1 MTAHP
6 RVCGENRTSPRATP
20 RPSGSSPRVR
30 GKLVHHLEDR
40 APGRLIPACAG
51 KTRPRAGNHPATPA
65 HPRVCGENSRAALY
79 PAMRV
84 GSSPRVRGKQRRQH
98 HHLPPRRLIPA
109 CAGKTASSPRIARP
123 RRAHPRVCGENIF
136 KWHRRSRRTGSS
148 PRVRGKREQVPW
160 PVPREGLI
168 PACAGKTLA
177 PAVGPGPHEAH
188 PRVCGE
194 NGRPPRITAPHTG
207 SSPRVRGKHRGRP
220 RHRGQG
226 GLIPACAGKTTTQ
239 QRCNALATAH
249 PRVCGENST
258 SAASMP
264 FLQDSSPRVRGKP
277 PGRGV
282 ARAALGLIPACAGK
296 TSPSPARTP
305 PQRAHPRVC
314 GENSFNPFKSRYGWG
329 SSPRVRG
336 KLVPLAPDGVRG
348 GSSPRVRGKPLGL
361 LFAGIASGLIPACA
375 GKTRAMRA
383 RARSPAAHPRVCGE
397 NHWSSEGLTPTGGSS
412 PRVRGKPEPGHIHL
426 DVRGLIPACAGKTPM
441 QALALARFSAH
452 PRVCGENALP
462 GPVGRDD
469 DGSSPRVR
477 GKPALGHTQTY
488 DKRLIPAC
496 AGKT

>member
-168 PACAGKTLA
+168 PACAGKT
-177 PAVGPGPHEAH
+177 PGPPSTSRARWAH

-194 NGRPPRITAPHTG
+194 ND
-207 SSPRVRGKHRGRP
+207 
-220 RHRGQG
+220 
-226 GLIPACAGKTTTQ
+226 
-239 QRCNALATAH
+239 NATA
-249 PRVCGENST
+249 
-258 SAASMP
+258 
-264 FLQDSSPRVRGKP
+264 LQC
-277 PGRGV
+277 
-282 ARAALGLIPACAGK
+282 AR
-296 TSPSPARTP
+296 
-305 PQRAHPRVC
+305 H
-314 GENSFNPFKSRYGWG
+314 G

-336 KLVPLAPDGVRG
+336 KLDERGLDALPPRLIPACAGKTPRPRCGTSSPGAHPRVCGENPNPATFTWTCG
-348 GSSPRVRGKPLGL
+348 GSSPRVRGKPSWGSTAAPSSRLIPAC
-361 LFAGIASGLIPACA
+361 AGKTWPTAPPSWFRRAHPRVCGENTHASSCACAIFGSSPRVRGKRPPRPSGTRRRRLIPACAGKTRPWAHADLRQEAHPRVCGENMRRPCRMFSCEGSSPRVRGKPTTPVARRGSSGLIPACA
-375 GKTRAMRA
+375 GKTGC
-383 RARSPAAHPRVCGE
+383 AADC
-397 NHWSSEGLTPTGGSS
+397 
-412 PRVRGKPEPGHIHL
+412 EP
-426 DVRGLIPACAGKTPM
+426 
-441 QALALARFSAH
+441 
-452 PRVCGENALP
+452 
-462 GPVGRDD
+462 
-469 DGSSPRVR
+469 
-477 GKPALGHTQTY
+477 
-488 DKRLIPAC
+488 
-496 AGKT
+496 